1 MKVSFLIGT
10 LFFLVVSCNK
20 VENKPIEDYK
30 VIETDYLIIKSK
42 FDFKESVMSLKS
54 SPIQEKIISK
64 DSLKCIILETDDGFV
79 LQIIDE
85 KFINNDNELRKIDK
99 YLETEHNLKP
109 KVYFDTIIDSK
120 KIDLSESRINS
131 DIILNA
137 KMVIDDNYCCFIS
150 LVSSEKKYKDDKNA
164 FFEILEG
171 TTIKQ

>member
-1 MKVSFLIGT
+1 MKIKILVSAL
-10 LFFLVVSCNK
+10 LFLVISCNK
-20 VENKPIEDYK
+20 AENKPVADYK
-30 VIETDYLIIKSK
+30 VIETDYFIIKSK
-42 FDFKESVMSLKS
+42 YDFKKSVMLLKS
-54 SPIQEKIISK
+54 SSIQEKIISK
-64 DSLKCIILETDDGFV
+64 DSLKCIILETDEGFV

-120 KIDLSESRINS
+120 KIDLFESRINS

-150 LVSSEKKYKDDKNA
+150 LASTEKKYKDDKKA
-164 FFEILEG
+164 FYEILEE
-171 TTIKQ
+171 TTVKE